1 MILPQT
7 NYQKLK
13 IADGLSSKNIS
24 SIPINFLKIQW
35 DKNRPKKIKNLL
47 LGILQNGI
55 FFKNKFCT
63 SGSA

>member
-24 SIPINFLKIQW
+24 SIPI
-35 DKNRPKKIKNLL
+35 
-47 LGILQNGI
+47 
-55 FFKNKFCT
+55 KF
-63 SGSA
+63 